1 MTAPRLI
8 PILDSTAEALAWLR
22 ARGVAALTVDSRAVS
37 AMQPQGPVAFI
48 AWPGAARDGRAF
60 VQQALG
66 DGAVACL
73 VEADGVEAHT
83 EAWQQA
89 GVLAQVVAV
98 RGLKAR
104 SAEIAHGFH
113 GEPSAA
119 LDVVAVTGTNGK
131 TSVSWWTAQALS
143 ALGCPTGVVGTLG
156 VGQIAQSGE
165 QGVVPTG
172 LTTPDPITLHATFR
186 QMVDRGVKAAAIEAS
201 SIGIEELRLH
211 ATHIRVAQ
219 FTNFTQDHLDYHGS
233 MAAYWQAKRALFDW
247 PGLQAAVIHHDDPM
261 GPGLIA
267 HARQR
272 GLDVW
277 ACGRRP
283 AHAVAALEADAPLRL
298 EAAAVRHEGQGVRF
312 ELTERSAS
320 GAQVLSQVQVVAP
333 VIGDFNVANLLVVIG
348 ALRALGHPLAQIV
361 DVCAGLR
368 GVPGRMQLV
377 DLPDVADGAARL
389 PLVVVDYAHTP
400 DALDK
405 VLSTLR
411 PVAEARG
418 GRLWCVFGCGG
429 DRDASKRPLMGAMA
443 ARLADRVVLTSD
455 NPRSESPALILSQI
469 LAGIIPQ
476 DEVDVMA
483 DRRLAIGHALT
494 QSRPA
499 DVVLLAGKGHEATQ
513 EVAGVKLPFS
523 DLDEARA
530 ALRARLATSALPL
543 SGGAL

>member
-1 MTAPRLI
+1 MTVLPLI
-8 PILDSTAEALAWLR
+8 PTLDSTALALDWLR
-22 ARGVAALTVDSRAVS
+22 ARGVVGLTVDSRAVS
-37 AMQPQGPVAFI
+37 GLLAHGRVAFI
-48 AWPGAARDGRAF
+48 AWPGAARDGRAY
-60 VQQALG
+60 VLQALA
-66 DGAVACL
+66 DGAAACL
-73 VEADGVEAHT
+73 VEAEGVEAHT
-83 EAWQQA
+83 PVWQEA
-89 GVLAQVVAV
+89 GMLDRVVAV

-104 SAEIAHGFH
+104 SAEIAHGFY
-113 GEPSAA
+113 GEPSAE

-156 VGQIAQSGE
+156 VGRVD

-186 QMVDRGVKAAAIEAS
+186 QMRDEGVRAAAIEAS

-247 PGLQAAVIHHDDPM
+247 PGLQAAVIHHDDAM

-277 ACGRRP
+277 TYGRRQVR
-283 AHAVAALEADAPLRL
+283 HVAALEADAPLRL
-298 EAAAVRHEGQGVRF
+298 EAAAVRHEGQGVCF
-312 ELTERSAS
+312 DLTERSAS
-320 GAQVLSQVQVVAP
+320 GADVLAQVPVVAP
-333 VIGDFNVANLLVVIG
+333 VIGDFNVANLLAVIG
-348 ALRALGHPLAQIV
+348 ALRALGHPLDRIV
-361 DVCAGLR
+361 AACAGLQ

-377 DLPDVADGAARL
+377 DLPGDAAQAVHL
-389 PLVVVDYAHTP
+389 PLAVVDYAHTP

-411 PVAEARG
+411 PVAEARS

-429 DRDASKRPLMGAMA
+429 DRDAGKRPLMGAMA

-455 NPRSESPALILSQI
+455 NPRSEAPALILSQI
-469 LAGIIPQ
+469 LGGIARQ

-494 QSRPA
+494 QSRPG

-513 EVAGVKLPFS
+513 EIAGVKTPFS
-523 DLDEARA
+523 DVDEARA
-530 ALRARLATSALPL
+530 ALLVRLSASATSL